1 MAIWKRKRARGY
13 VWMADYI
20 DAAGRRHR
28 ISATTKDAVDKLRA
42 EKLNESGMAPELLG
56 DPDLTVGQFGTQWL
70 KRLEG
75 SDLKPRTLESYSQ
88 LYNNHIASTL
98 GPIRLRDLRR
108 THVKELLSAKRDQ
121 VIVRSAKK
129 FAPSDAQP
137 QQPETAPK
145 TLSKNTV
152 RLIRACL
159 SAMLAEAMDDELIKS
174 NPAAV
179 PSRRRGKKGS
189 GVVSATERQKAIRP
203 FSDPEL
209 EKILKTALELDA
221 EHYPLFILL
230 ARTGMRP
237 GEAAA
242 LQWTDFDFTNRKILV
257 ERAYSAGELGTTKT
271 DCVRTVDMSQ
281 ELAMVL
287 TTLYKAREAETLKKG
302 WGEVPDLVFIN
313 AVGNPTDESRVRKR
327 FARVLKKAQITGHRL
342 YDLRHTF
349 ATQLLAKGAPI
360 TYVAAQLGH
369 ARPST
374 TLQWYARWLPQAG
387 AGFVDRLDAPG
398 TIWHQSGTD
407 EESGEISAD
416 AESKKAPEQ
425 LPDFGGPFRARTGD
439 PLIKSQLLYQ
449 LS

>member
-1 MAIWKRKRARGY
+1 MAIWKRKRARGH
-13 VWMADYI
+13 VWMADYV

-56 DPDLTVGQFGTQWL
+56 DPNLTVEQFGAQWL

-75 SDLKPRTLESYSQ
+75 SDLKSRTVVSYTQ
-88 LYNNHIASTL
+88 LYNNHLAPAL

-108 THVKELLSAKRDQ
+108 THIKELLSAKRDQ
-121 VIVRSAKK
+121 IILRSAKK
-129 FAPSDAQP
+129 ATSSDVDEQK
-137 QQPETAPK
+137 PEPAPK

-179 PSRRRGKKGS
+179 PSRRRGKKGN
-189 GVVSATERQKAIRP
+189 GAVSAAERQKAIRP

-209 EKILKTALELDA
+209 EKVLKTAREQDA
-221 EHYPLFILL
+221 EHFPLFILL

-257 ERAYSAGELGTTKT
+257 ERAYSAGELGSTKT

-281 ELAMVL
+281 ELATAL
-287 TTLYKAREAETLKKG
+287 SALYKVREAQTLKQG

-313 AVGNPTDESRVRKR
+313 AAGNPTDESRVRKR
-327 FARVLKKAQITGHRL
+327 FTRVLKKAEITGHRL

-387 AGFVDRLDAPG
+387 AVFVDRLDAPS

-407 EESGEISAD
+407 EESVEVAAD
-416 AESKKAPEQ
+416 AESEKDAET
-425 LPDFGGPFRARTGD
+425 LENFGGPFRARTGD